1 MRDGLQALA
10 CSCLTFQV
18 HKHKAKSFSCIPAAE
33 NGLGPAAANLADT
46 RVPWIGTP
54 GTGA

>member
-1 MRDGLQALA
+1 MRKGLQALA

-18 HKHKAKSFSCIPAAE
+18 HKHKTKSFSCIPAAE